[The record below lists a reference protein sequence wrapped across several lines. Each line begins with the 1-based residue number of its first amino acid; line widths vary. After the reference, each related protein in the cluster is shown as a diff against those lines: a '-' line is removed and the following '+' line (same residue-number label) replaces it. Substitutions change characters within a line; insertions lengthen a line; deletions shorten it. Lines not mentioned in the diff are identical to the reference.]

1 MLHAY
6 NSSPLEVEAGRSD
19 ILAISEL
26 EASLGYGRSYLKT
39 NKPKSSQN
47 LALLWLRG
55 SMYSEMDFLDQM
67 IGTF

>member
-6 NSSPLEVEAGRSD
+6 NPSPLEVEVGKSD

-26 EASLGYGRSYLKT
+26 ETSLGYGRSYLKT

-47 LALLWLRG
+47 LALL
-55 SMYSEMDFLDQM
+55 
-67 IGTF
+67 